1 MKVSEQIAIMKA
13 YENGKTI
20 DRKRYDGT
28 ECEILAVLKLI

>member
-1 MKVSEQIAIMKA
+1 MKVSVKIDIMNA

-28 ECEILAVLKLI
+28 ECEILAV

>member
-20 DRKRYDGT
+20 EQKRFYRN
-28 ECEILAVLKLI
+28 EWEILAV